1 MVEEQFLQCAMSVG
15 IDRRIA
21 DLVLDCDQAI
31 ADYPHDADR
40 RWLERIA
47 AQKAQLLAPDLKLVV
62 ALTVRLA
69 EETPVLTPRLLAAMD
84 RLVSKYPSL
93 ASFHAR
99 LARLAVAEAADQ
111 ASAA

>member
-21 DLVLDCDQAI
+21 DLIVDCDRAI
-31 ADYPHDADR
+31 ADYPDDADP
-40 RWLERIA
+40 RWLARIE

-69 EETPVLTPRLLAAMD
+69 EETPVLTPRLMTAMD
-84 RLVSKYPSL
+84 ELVGKYPSL

-99 LARLAVAEAADQ
+99 LARLGGDDGLDQ